1 MVLIVIPGEPVGKG
15 RPRVGKRGK
24 HVVMFTPEKTK
35 SYEEMVK
42 SEARSTMGSIDP
54 LSGPVALSLELNFS
68 VPASYP
74 KGKSAKCLSGEVRPT
89 KKPDLDNVVKA
100 ICDAFNEVVWV
111 DDVQVVELQVSKR
124 YSETPCVVA
133 RVEQINTGL
142 DLQQAPQ

>member
-1 MVLIVIPGEPVGKG
+1 MAILIVIPGEPVGKG

-24 HVVMFTPEKTK
+24 HIVMFTPEKTK

-42 SEARSTMGSIDP
+42 FEAKATIGDTDP
-54 LSGPVALSLELNFS
+54 FSGPVELRLELYIG

-74 KGKSAKCLSGEVRPT
+74 KGARARCLSGEIRPT

-100 ICDAFNEVVWV
+100 ICDAFNEVVWI

-133 RVEQINTGL
+133 RVEQINTEIL
-142 DLQQAPQ
+142 A